1 MYPTPRTP
9 NSLGASLL
17 VLAILVIAILYVAP
31 NTLSHISLNTIPAF
45 SNGSNSAT
53 INDSMSVTTMIN
65 TEFGSYAPAATRIAK
80 CESGLNPNAV
90 GQHSAPGNEDMG
102 LFQIETPSTWNTTS
116 FKNANPLDP
125 ATNVQAAHEIFTRD
139 GNSWHEWSCARIVG
153 LS

>member
-31 NTLSHISLNTIPAF
+31 NTLSHISLNAIPAF
-45 SNGSNSAT
+45 SNGSNTAK
-53 INDSMSVTTMIN
+53 INDSMSVATMIN
-65 TEFGSYAPAATRIAK
+65 TEFGSYAPAAMQIAK
-80 CESGLNPNAV
+80 CESGLNPQAV
-90 GQHSAPGNEDMG
+90 NQQKVGNSQATG
-102 LFQIETPSTWNTTS
+102 IFQILYPSTWNTTS
-116 FKNANPLDP
+116 YANASPTDP

-139 GNSWHEWSCARIVG
+139 GNSWHEWDCARIVG